1 MAGTLPA
8 GPFGRLGLGGHDVPY
23 YVIPFDKEGV
33 LQAPATAT
41 RLVSDVAAS
50 MGNGDAGPAVTD
62 VIIIVHGWNT
72 DFNGALALAREM
84 VRQLD
89 ATIAAKGAP
98 RADFRP
104 LIVSVFWP
112 SVVLSGSMAPA
123 MAAASRDDVD
133 LDGLSVLA
141 QEVVASER
149 RGEFYELVQAGELD
163 RGNALRLAELLAPLY
178 AGGDDDLG
186 GEGSAD
192 ADGIVA
198 AWMRAQERLAD
209 AEGPVVVSG
218 PTGPRLPEA
227 GAAGP
232 ASGPQSGPEAGQH
245 DGPEAAGLLHIL
257 DPRNVVRL
265 ATVLLMKDRAVKIL
279 AS

>member
-123 MAAASRDDVD
+123 MAAASR
-133 LDGLSVLA
+133 
-141 QEVVASER
+141 EVAS
-149 RGEFYELVQAGELD
+149 
-163 RGNALRLAELLAPLY
+163 RLAARCVEPGYRRA
-178 AGGDDDLG
+178 DDW
-186 GEGSAD
+186 GS
-192 ADGIVA
+192 
-198 AWMRAQERLAD
+198 
-209 AEGPVVVSG
+209 
-218 PTGPRLPEA
+218 T
-227 GAAGP
+227 
-232 ASGPQSGPEAGQH
+232 ASGRAPIS
-245 DGPEAAGLLHIL
+245 
-257 DPRNVVRL
+257 PRRWPWL
-265 ATVLLMKDRAVKIL
+265 GEQRSMC
-279 AS
+279 